1 MYSVYIHKF
10 PNNKVYVGITQQ
22 DVKLRWKG
30 TYNRYF
36 TRAVAKYGWDNIEH
50 LVVAEVDTREEACI
64 LEKKFIAEYN
74 SFDPKFGY
82 NLTTGGDGGYSLS
95 NEAKRIIGDNSRK
108 CLTGRK
114 IKDSTKQKIRVAMTG
129 RVFSEESI
137 NKMRLAQKGRVSPNK
152 GKKMLE
158 EQKLKISL
166 ARTGY
171 KMSEEQK
178 EKLRLA
184 NIGKKHTD
192 ISKQKRSDKM
202 KELRYVNNGKENYRV
217 KVSEVQHYLDN
228 GYSLGIVHTIKYKTK
243 RNTKL
248 A

>member
-30 TYNRYF
+30 VYNRYF

-50 LVVAEVDTREEACI
+50 LVVAEVDNREEACI
-64 LEKKFIAEYN
+64 LEKKFIADYN

-152 GKKMLE
+152 GKKMSE
-158 EQKLKISL
+158 EQKLKISM

-171 KMSEEQK
+171 KMTEEQK
-178 EKLRLA
+178 EKLRVA
-184 NIGKKHTD
+184 NLGKKQTVET
-192 ISKQKRSDKM
+192 KQKRSIKM
-202 KELRYVNNGKENYRV
+202 RGLRYVNNGVENHRV
-217 KVSEVQHYLDN
+217 KQEKIREYLDN
-228 GYSLGIVHTIKYKTK
+228 GYVLGLVHTDKYK
-243 RNTKL
+243 NL
-248 A
+248 EEIL